1 MPIETRAAIYAR
13 VSTDLQEKEHTIQS
27 QLEAVRAYVSERGY
41 IISGEY
47 IDDGFSGATLERPG
61 LDGLRDAL
69 RSEEM
74 DVVVFHSP
82 DRLARK
88 AVYQG
93 LVLEEIEK
101 ACIRVEFLNYPVDDS
116 PESRT
121 LLGMQGLFAEYERPR
136 LWNGPEEENSSGR
149 GKGLWLAGMPHL
161 GTFG

>member
-93 LVLEEIEK
+93 LVLKEIEK
-101 ACIRVEFLNYPVDDS
+101 AGIRVEFLNYPVDES
-116 PESRT
+116 PESRM
-121 LLGMQGLFAEYERPR
+121 LLGMQGLFAEYERAKIMER
-136 LWNGPEEENSSGR
+136 TRRGNSSGR
-149 GKGLWLAGMPHL
+149 GRGLWLAGMPHL

>member
-47 IDDGFSGATLERPG
+47 IDDGFSGATLERLG

-88 AVYQG
+88 AV
-93 LVLEEIEK
+93 
-101 ACIRVEFLNYPVDDS
+101 
-116 PESRT
+116 
-121 LLGMQGLFAEYERPR
+121 
-136 LWNGPEEENSSGR
+136 
-149 GKGLWLAGMPHL
+149 
-161 GTFG
+161 